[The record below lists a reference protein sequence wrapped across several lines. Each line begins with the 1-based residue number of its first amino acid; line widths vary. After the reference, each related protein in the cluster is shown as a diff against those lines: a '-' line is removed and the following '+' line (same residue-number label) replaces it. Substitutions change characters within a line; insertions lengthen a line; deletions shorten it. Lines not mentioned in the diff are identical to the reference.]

1 MTPETASAPAGGP
14 RGAFELFGAKL
25 APPPRPGQ
33 VERTALI
40 SRLSRGHNRRFVSI
54 VAPPGSGKTTALA
67 QWAERGKRPFAW
79 VSLDRRDND
88 PVVLLS
94 YLAEALSRGTGVDPA
109 VLEGLTAAS
118 LWTRALPRLGVALA
132 SLPEPFVLVLDDV
145 HELEDPECLDA
156 LAAVLGQVPQG
167 SQLVLCGRT
176 EARLGLAKLRADGE
190 LLELGRSALA
200 MNDRE
205 AHALLTAAGLDVTE
219 TEARALNERAEGWAA
234 GLYLAALSLEAG
246 DSSLASF
253 GGDDRFVTDYL
264 RSEQLARVKPAELE
278 FLLRTAVLDRMSGPL
293 CDAVLEARDSTA
305 LLEQLEHDN
314 LFVIA
319 LDHQRTWFR
328 YHHLFREMLEAE
340 LRRREP
346 ELLTALNARA
356 GAWFEA
362 NGEPEIAIEYLAAAG
377 DTDGVARLVTACAF
391 PYYRSGRVTT
401 VERWLAL
408 FDEPAKLDRHPAIAV
423 FGVWLHAL
431 RGRPDVAERWALSLD
446 TPDPQAEM
454 PDGSPFVAW
463 AATVRALLCQK
474 GVEQMELD
482 AELAMSGL
490 AAASPWRPA
499 ALVLHAVAV
508 LLSGDLERA
517 ELGLERAAE
526 AAAAG
531 GAVWAGV
538 VARCELALLSLER
551 GDLAAAE
558 SELAQAEA
566 LIDEAS
572 SPEYVLTAIVLAVT
586 AKVALARGQNAR
598 ARAMLVS
605 AQRFRPMLTHA
616 LALVRGADPARAR
629 EGSSRALGH
638 PRRDD
643 PLPRGGRRP
652 SSTAGLGT
660 LVGAGRRGPREARH
674 RCRPVLWVGVDP
686 HGSGAPPAA
695 VPDDPSLLPRDRR
708 AALRLAQHGQDA
720 GDLRL
725 PQARRFQPERGDRA
739 SDRAR
744 ARRRLTRVPR
754 LISPAPDD
762 VAGRRKASNGRG
774 DLVDEYKLTLRRLA
788 LRDDRFIEALLS
800 EDRANV
806 TLSGIDQR
814 SHALLRIAALIAVD
828 AAPPSYM
835 NDVEA
840 GLRAGASYEEIVGTL
855 IAVIPIV
862 GVARVVSAAPKLG
875 LALGYDVAE
884 ALELVDG

>member
-1 MTPETASAPAGGP
+1 MPSSFRLRARARSNERQSSTGCPA
-14 RGAFELFGAKL
+14 R
-25 APPPRPGQ
+25 R
-33 VERTALI
+33 
-40 SRLSRGHNRRFVSI
+40 NRRFVSI

-67 QWAERGKRPFAW
+67 QWAEREQRRFAW

-94 YLAEALSRGTGVDPA
+94 YLAEALSPDDGVDPA
-109 VLEGLTAAS
+109 ALDGLTAAS

-145 HELEDPECLDA
+145 HELENPECLDA

-167 SQLVLCGRT
+167 SQLVLSGRT

-200 MNDRE
+200 LNDRE

-219 TEARALNERAEGWAA
+219 TEAHALNERAEGWAA

-264 RSEQLARVKPAELE
+264 RSEELGRVKPAELE
-278 FLLRTAVLDRMSGPL
+278 FLLRTAVLDRMCGPL
-293 CDAVLEARDSTA
+293 CDAVLERQDSTS

-346 ELLTALNARA
+346 ELVTSLNARA
-356 GAWFEA
+356 GSWFEA
-362 NGEPEIAIEYLAAAG
+362 SGESEIAIEYLAAAG

-391 PYYRSGRVTT
+391 PYYRNGRVTT

-408 FDEPAKLDRHPAIAV
+408 FDEPAKLESYPAIAV
-423 FGVWLHAL
+423 FGVWMHAL
-431 RGRPDVAERWALSLD
+431 RGRPDAAERWALSLD
-446 TPDPQAEM
+446 AAGPQGRM
-454 PDGSPFVAW
+454 PDGSPFEAW
-463 AATVRALLCQK
+463 GATVRALLCSK

-482 AELAMSGL
+482 AELAVSGL
-490 AAASPWRPA
+490 AAASPWRPSA
-499 ALVLHAVAV
+499 ILLHAVAV

-517 ELGLERAAE
+517 ELGLEHAAE

-538 VARCELALLSLER
+538 VARCELALLRLER

-586 AKVALARGQNAR
+586 AKIALARGQSAR

-616 LALVRGADPARAR
+616 LPWFAVQTRLELAKSHLALSDTRGATVLSR
-629 EGSSRALGH
+629 EAGDVL
-638 PRRDD
+638 RR
-643 PLPRGGRRP
+643 R
-652 SSTAGLGT
+652 SGLGT
-660 LVGAGRRGPREARH
+660 LVAEAAEVRAKLGT
-674 RCRPVLWVGVDP
+674 VADQS
-686 HGSGAPPAA
+686 SGWASTLTAA
-695 VPDDPSLLPRDRR
+695 ELRLLPFLTTHLSFREIAERLFVSRNTVKTQAISVYRKLDASSRSEAIER
-708 AALRLAQHGQDA
+708 ATELGLVDA
-720 GDLRL
+720 
-725 PQARRFQPERGDRA
+725 
-739 SDRAR
+739 
-744 ARRRLTRVPR
+744 
-754 LISPAPDD
+754 SPA
-762 VAGRRKASNGRG
+762 S
-774 DLVDEYKLTLRRLA
+774 
-788 LRDDRFIEALLS
+788 
-800 EDRANV
+800 RA
-806 TLSGIDQR
+806 
-814 SHALLRIAALIAVD
+814 
-828 AAPPSYM
+828 
-835 NDVEA
+835 
-840 GLRAGASYEEIVGTL
+840 
-855 IAVIPIV
+855 
-862 GVARVVSAAPKLG
+862 
-875 LALGYDVAE
+875 
-884 ALELVDG
+884 